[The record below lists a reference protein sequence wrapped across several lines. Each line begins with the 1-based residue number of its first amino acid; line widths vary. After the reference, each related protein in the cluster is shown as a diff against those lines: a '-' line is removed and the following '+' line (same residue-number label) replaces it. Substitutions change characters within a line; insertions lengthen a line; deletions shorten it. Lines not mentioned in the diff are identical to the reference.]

1 MDLHK
6 ELITLLEQAKTTD
19 EYFNPYLLT
28 AIIEAIEDTHSSD
41 ANITPNELKEWAYD
55 MFSR

>member
-1 MDLHK
+1 MNLHA
-6 ELITLLEQAKTTD
+6 ELIVLLEKAKTTD

-28 AIIEAIEDTHSSD
+28 AILEAIEDTHSSD
-41 ANITPNELKEWAYD
+41 ADIVPNELSEWAYD